1 MTNRAVLETE
11 INGKSTVVKDAPIDP
26 FHGLLTVGSNAPRA
40 SVSMTVGRSFNYG
53 EVKVTAHVTL
63 QCDQNKA
70 TIDKAAEMAFQKAV
84 EYVNDGLSLL
94 EPHA

>member
-11 INGKSTVVKDAPIDP
+11 VNGKSTVVRDTPIDP
-26 FHGLLTVGSNAPRA
+26 FHGLLTPGGNAPRA

-53 EVKVTAHVTL
+53 EIKVTAHVTL
-63 QCDQNKA
+63 QCDQTQG